1 MSTAGAP
8 SVNVTSFGARYDAE
22 DINGPL
28 HNIVNNDRD
37 SFSNTGIKIMPDN
50 APQDMGMGVPPEINP
65 EHPTLEK
72 ASRHALK
79 SKK

>member
-8 SVNVTSFGARYDAE
+8 SVDVQSFGARYDAE
-22 DINGPL
+22 DLSGPL
-28 HNIVNNDRD
+28 HSIVNNDRD

-50 APQDMGMGVPPEINP
+50 TPQDMGMGVQPDVNP
-65 EHPTLEK
+65 EHPHLEK
-72 ASRHALK
+72 AALHALK